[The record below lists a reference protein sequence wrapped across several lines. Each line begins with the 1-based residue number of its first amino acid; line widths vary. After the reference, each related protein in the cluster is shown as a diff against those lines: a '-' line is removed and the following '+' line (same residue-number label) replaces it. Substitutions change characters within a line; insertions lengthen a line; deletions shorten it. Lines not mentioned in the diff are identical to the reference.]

1 MHYTKIAIKIADVH
15 NKNLDYSRMII
26 KILYRGIQKNLWEGT
41 MRYLCIAILLTI
53 SVLLIANN
61 QLDIVWQQ
69 HGEQANDSFG
79 KNVVALDFN
88 GDNID
93 DLAVTAYRFLY
104 DENNESIRGKLY
116 IYYGSDE
123 GLSESP
129 DVTYTADI
137 DTTTYNRIYQVM
149 HLNGIGDL
157 NGDGCDDLSFISAY
171 REIDNT
177 YHYYHNILMGNTIG
191 DSLIDY
197 IWESPSSFSNI
208 DLHPLGDINGDG
220 YDDAG
225 VTEEKSNHL
234 TYSIIY
240 GGSFEKVVFVDSI
253 YTHNGRGFRGLGD
266 VNNDGYDDFSYY
278 YEGDYVD
285 NTDGTNTYYHYDR
298 FFWGGT
304 IQDTIPDA
312 SLDYERRTY
321 GTSNWYELTPAGD
334 WDGDGYDDFAFTYY
348 DIDEEFTALG
358 TRLWRGGET
367 IDWDRYTYIE
377 TYNFFRPAVG
387 DINGDQK
394 IDYVD
399 TYPTEYGGC
408 LYFYLG
414 NQNGTKDYDEFDGH
428 YGYGPS
434 AVGDFNNDGFDDIAV
449 GAWGQNWDN
458 PNNYGDVYVYGG
470 HAGLVEQD
478 PTPIDDE
485 TVPPADITFNAYPN
499 PFNPEVSFEIATD
512 QNYKDLHIEI
522 FNAKGQKIETIPI
535 RTTQETITWN
545 AGDFASGV
553 YFCKLNAGD
562 RTLRT
567 QKVTLLK

>member
-1 MHYTKIAIKIADVH
+1 
-15 NKNLDYSRMII
+15 
-26 KILYRGIQKNLWEGT
+26 

-69 HGEQANDSFG
+69 HGEQANDNFG
-79 KNVVALDFN
+79 MSVISLDFN
-88 GDNID
+88 GDDID
-93 DLAVTAYRFLY
+93 DLAVNAYRY
-104 DENNESIRGKLY
+104 DNDPNYTMQQGKLY
-116 IYYGSDE
+116 VYYGSDL
-123 GLSESP
+123 GLPYAPSLTIST
-129 DVTYTADI
+129 VI
-137 DTTTYNRIYQVM
+137 DTNLVRNYSWMRIEN
-149 HLNGIGDL
+149 LGDM
-157 NGDGCDDLSFISAY
+157 NGDNCD
-171 REIDNT
+171 EIGYIHYERTYDGE
-177 YHYYHNILMGNTIG
+177 YHYFYYYRILEGNTVNDTITDHSF
-191 DSLIDY
+191 DSEAD
-197 IWESPSSFSNI
+197 FADI

-253 YTHNGRGFRGLGD
+253 YTRNGRGFRGLGD

-278 YEGDYVD
+278 YEG
-285 NTDGTNTYYHYDR
+285 NSILNEDGTRTFYHYDR

-304 IQDTIPDA
+304 VQDTIPDA

-321 GTSNWYELTPAGD
+321 GYSHWYELVPAGD

-348 DIDEEFTALG
+348 DIDEEFNALG

-367 IDWDRYTYIE
+367 IDWDRFTYVM
-377 TYNFFRPAVG
+377 TGLYFCPKVG
-387 DINGDQK
+387 DINDDQK
-394 IDYVD
+394 IDYIQ
-399 TYPTEYGGC
+399 THGTEFGGY

-458 PNNYGDVYVYGG
+458 PNNYGDVYVYAG

-499 PFNPEVSFEIATD
+499 PFNPEVSFEIKTD
-512 QNYKDLHIEI
+512 TEYHDLTIEI
-522 FNAKGQKIETIPI
+522 YNIRGQKVDSVPIPLI
-535 RTTQETITWN
+535 RGNKRGFPSSITWN

-562 RTLRT
+562 KALRT
-567 QKVTLLK
+567 QKVTLMK

>member
-1 MHYTKIAIKIADVH
+1 
-15 NKNLDYSRMII
+15 
-26 KILYRGIQKNLWEGT
+26 

-53 SVLLIANN
+53 NVLLIANN

-69 HGEQANDSFG
+69 HGEQANDNFG
-79 KNVVALDFN
+79 MNVVALDFN

-93 DLAVTAYRFLY
+93 DLAVTAYRYYL
-104 DENNESIRGKLY
+104 DAEHTNQRGRLY
-116 IYYGSDE
+116 IYFGSDD
-123 GLSESP
+123 GLADS
-129 DVTYTADI
+129 ADI
-137 DTTTYNRIYQVM
+137 TISTPVDTSKAYIDSWIFLEN
-149 HLNGIGDL
+149 LGDM
-157 NGDGCDDLSFISAY
+157 NGDNCDDLGYRHAY
-171 REIDNT
+171 GTYDGG
-177 YHYYHNILMGNTIG
+177 YHYYNFIGIMLGSTIN
-191 DSLIDY
+191 DTIQDY
-197 IWESPSSFSNI
+197 TFDASTSSCEIHS
-208 DLHPLGDINGDG
+208 LGDINGDG

-485 TVPPADITFNAYPN
+485 TVPPPDITFNAYPN
-499 PFNPEVSFEIATD
+499 PFNPEVSFEIKTD
-512 QNYKDLHIEI
+512 TEYHDLTIEI
-522 FNAKGQKIETIPI
+522 YNIRGQKVETLFTPLI
-535 RTTQETITWN
+535 RGDKGGLSSTITWN
-545 AGDFASGV
+545 AGNHASGV
-553 YFCKLNAGD
+553 YFCKLRMDGHVIQ
-562 RTLRT
+562 TK
-567 QKVTLLK
+567 KVTLMK